1 MWVQGLWGVEQTED
15 NPHNTKIFGCSVIR
29 VRVLDL
35 LEAFASEEVY
45 HDSVASTADVLS
57 LGADGSLYL
66 YSPCFIAFASSGF
79 VDWFEIGLGDS
90 DWGHAKDYI
99 KGMWL
104 MVQRDE
110 PSDYV
115 LSTGECHSVK
125 EFVEEVR
132 SDAYQYAK

>member
-1 MWVQGLWGVEQTED
+1 MSR
-15 NPHNTKIFGCSVIR
+15 IGCS
-29 VRVLDL
+29 
-35 LEAFASEEVY
+35 FSC
-45 HDSVASTADVLS
+45 T
-57 LGADGSLYL
+57 
-66 YSPCFIAFASSGF
+66 
-79 VDWFEIGLGDS
+79 S

-125 EFVEEVR
+125 EFVEEASTFPFFSSSCQLCGTPLKPGLGFEGL
-132 SDAYQYAK
+132 SDG

>member
-1 MWVQGLWGVEQTED
+1 MIVFI
-15 NPHNTKIFGCSVIR
+15 TKN
-29 VRVLDL
+29 
-35 LEAFASEEVY
+35 
-45 HDSVASTADVLS
+45 
-57 LGADGSLYL
+57 
-66 YSPCFIAFASSGF
+66 
-79 VDWFEIGLGDS
+79 S
-90 DWGHAKDYI
+90 DWGHARDYI

-132 SDAYQYAK
+132 